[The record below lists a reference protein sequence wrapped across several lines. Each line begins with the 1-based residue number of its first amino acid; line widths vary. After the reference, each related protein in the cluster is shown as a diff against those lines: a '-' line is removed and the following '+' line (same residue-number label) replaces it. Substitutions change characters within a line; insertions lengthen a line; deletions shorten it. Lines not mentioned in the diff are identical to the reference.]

1 MFKLQV
7 ICILLSACSSS
18 PETGA
23 SCPPGTP
30 PTYAS
35 FGRAFFARY
44 CTGCHS
50 RNAASRFG
58 APREQNFD
66 TEDDIRAHAIAID
79 SEAASGPDA
88 TNTDMPDMTGPV
100 QSPPTQ
106 HERELLG
113 QFLACERRPDSR

>member
-1 MFKLQV
+1 MFKLP
-7 ICILLSACSSS
+7 IMFILLSACSFS
-18 PETGA
+18 PGTGA
-23 SCPPGTP
+23 SCPPAAA

-58 APREQNFD
+58 APRDLDFD
-66 TEDDIRAHAIAID
+66 TEDDVRAHASAID

-88 TNTDMPDMTGPV
+88 TYTDMPDMTGPV

-113 QFLACERRPDSR
+113 QFLACERGPDSR